1 MSKNFN
7 AIKRK
12 YFIAA
17 IIAGVA
23 LGICCG
29 AAATCG
35 LAVILKR

>member
-12 YFIAA
+12 YFIAS

-23 LGICCG
+23 LGICCV
-29 AAATCG
+29 AAATGG
-35 LAVILKR
+35 LAVIL